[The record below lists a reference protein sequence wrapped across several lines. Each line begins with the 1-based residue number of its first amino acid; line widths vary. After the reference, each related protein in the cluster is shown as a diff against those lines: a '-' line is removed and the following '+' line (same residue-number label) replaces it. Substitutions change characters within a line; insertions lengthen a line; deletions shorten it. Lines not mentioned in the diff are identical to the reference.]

1 MLFEDIFKSNY
12 LKETELS
19 AYNESF
25 IHRITLTVGNEE
37 QFDEI
42 KKEKM
47 VKGQSDARTQG
58 SINFHVFLTLIFM
71 FPLFLGS
78 PYVSRMEVYV
88 V

>member
-1 MLFEDIFKSNY
+1 MLLEDIFKSNY

-42 KKEKM
+42 KKEI
-47 VKGQSDARTQG
+47 KGQGPVRR
-58 SINFHVFLTLIFM
+58 
-71 FPLFLGS
+71 
-78 PYVSRMEVYV
+78 PY
-88 V
+88 

>member
-1 MLFEDIFKSNY
+1 MHWKLGQNRRIIKYIFLRKLRYLCKYRLYLRSMLLEDIFKSNY

-42 KKEKM
+42 KKEI
-47 VKGQSDARTQG
+47 KGQGPVRR
-58 SINFHVFLTLIFM
+58 
-71 FPLFLGS
+71 
-78 PYVSRMEVYV
+78 PY
-88 V
+88 